1 LKVLIAEDDFISSQ
15 VLQNHLEKWGHE
27 VIASAT
33 GAEAWRR
40 FQQEEFACVISDWM
54 MPEMDGLELVRRI
67 RAADRP
73 GYVYIIL
80 LTAKS
85 KKEDIVRGM
94 EAGADD
100 FLVKPFDREELRVR
114 LRAGERIVRLE
125 QNLARQNEELQA
137 ANAHISAANRRMQRD
152 LDAAV
157 KVQNSLLPTSLPDF
171 PDAQFAWAFRPCEE
185 LAGDSLGIV
194 GLDDRHA
201 GLYVLDVSGHGVAAA
216 LSSVS
221 VRHFLSPVV
230 STRSLLRRAVPG
242 STTVRIASPAEVAD
256 ELNRQ
261 FPMDPVTGQYLTLI
275 YGVLDLGARLF
286 RYVSAGHP
294 PPLLLPHGRS
304 CLQLEASGFPI
315 GVVEQTVYAEQA
327 VTLEPGDRL
336 YLYSDGVPEAFN
348 PHGEQFGM
356 SRLMETMEAN
366 RRQSLEESLSDL
378 LRRIDDWGESLKRVD
393 DISILGVE
401 ISDNRP

>member
-1 LKVLIAEDDFISSQ
+1 
-15 VLQNHLEKWGHE
+15 
-27 VIASAT
+27 
-33 GAEAWRR
+33 
-40 FQQEEFACVISDWM
+40 
-54 MPEMDGLELVRRI
+54 
-67 RAADRP
+67 
-73 GYVYIIL
+73 
-80 LTAKS
+80 
-85 KKEDIVRGM
+85 
-94 EAGADD
+94 
-100 FLVKPFDREELRVR
+100 
-114 LRAGERIVRLE
+114 
-125 QNLARQNEELQA
+125 
-137 ANAHISAANRRMQRD
+137 
-152 LDAAV
+152 
-157 KVQNSLLPTSLPDF
+157 
-171 PDAQFAWAFRPCEE
+171 
-185 LAGDSLGIV
+185 
-194 GLDDRHA
+194 
-201 GLYVLDVSGHGVAAA
+201 
-216 LSSVS
+216 
-221 VRHFLSPVV
+221 
-230 STRSLLRRAVPG
+230 LRRAVPG